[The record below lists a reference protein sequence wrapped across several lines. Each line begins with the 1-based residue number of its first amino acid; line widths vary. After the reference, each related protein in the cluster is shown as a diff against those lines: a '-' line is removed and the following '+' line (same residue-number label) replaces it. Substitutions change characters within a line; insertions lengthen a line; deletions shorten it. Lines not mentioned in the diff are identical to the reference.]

1 MPAYPYSD
9 LEVVPAKAIDSAP
22 EVVPGNAPEVVLGS
36 GAHEGIWYHKQD
48 TPGDAAPAQRR
59 ICGVRARTF
68 WIILGVAVTLV
79 IAAIAGGVAAALT
92 SRSST
97 SDGSV
102 NQDISTSSSASLSPS
117 STESS
122 ASPPPSSEPPTTST
136 VSISTTT
143 VVLPT
148 TTLLRDCPSSNGT
161 IYEADYDSEEEPLMF
176 RKFCTA
182 GFRHV
187 RNGIDVINE
196 PTQSLND
203 CINMC
208 VDYNDRNSTA
218 IAAGNNQ
225 TCNAVCWR
233 SNEQLGNVNQ
243 IPGQCFGFTT
253 LNNSAG
259 FQVTDE
265 VLCDSA
271 GWINQR
277 DL

>member
-1 MPAYPYSD
+1 MSAYPYSD
-9 LEVVPAKAIDSAP
+9 LEVVPAKAVYSAP
-22 EVVPGNAPEVVLGS
+22 EVAPGNAPEVVPGS
-36 GAHEGIWYHKQD
+36 AHEGLRYYKQD
-48 TPGDAAPAQRR
+48 APGGAAPAHRR

-68 WIILGVAVTLV
+68 WILLGVAVTLV
-79 IAAIAGGVAAALT
+79 IAAVAGGVAAALT
-92 SRSST
+92 SRNSS

-102 NQDISTSSSASLSPS
+102 NQDISTSSGASLSTS

-122 ASPPPSSEPPTTST
+122 APPPPSSAPSTTST

-143 VVLPT
+143 VALPT
-148 TTLLRDCPSSNGT
+148 ITLLRDCPSSNGT
-161 IYEADYDSEEEPLMF
+161 VYEADYDSEEEPIMF

-187 RNGIDVINE
+187 RNGIDLINE

-203 CINMC
+203 CINTC
-208 VDYNDRNSTA
+208 VNYNDRNSTA

-259 FQVTDE
+259 FQITDE